1 MSVMT
6 PYSPVA
12 QIPMVHVVDDDEGV
26 RKALV
31 RLLTVSGY
39 AVRDYSNAS
48 SFLNELDRG
57 SPGCLL
63 LDFRMPDLSG
73 LDVFKALNTIAPA
86 LPVIL
91 ITGHGDIDL
100 SVKIMRLGAV
110 DFLTKPFE
118 EERLLLSIRT
128 AIGLSIARH
137 RDHQERSRLQR
148 RYDMLTKREREVCG
162 LVGMGLLNKQVAYR
176 LGIAE
181 KTIKIHRARV
191 MAKLDVKSVAE
202 LVRFVDRLHPAAPAR

>member
-1 MSVMT
+1 MT
-6 PYSPVA
+6 PHSLVA
-12 QIPMVHVVDDDEGV
+12 ENPTVHVVDDDEGV
-26 RKALV
+26 RRALG

-39 AVRDYSNAS
+39 AVRDYSSAS
-48 SFLNELDRG
+48 SFLNELDRD
-57 SPGCLL
+57 SHGCLL

-73 LDVFKALNTIAPA
+73 LDVFKALNTVTPA

-91 ITGHGDIDL
+91 ITGYGDIDL
-100 SVKIMRLGAV
+100 SVKVMRLGAV

-128 AIGLSIARH
+128 AIGLSIERH
-137 RDHQERSRLQR
+137 RDHQERSGLQK
-148 RYDMLTKREREVCG
+148 RYDRLTKREREVCD
-162 LVGMGLLNKQVAYR
+162 LVGTGLLNKQVASR

-202 LVRFVDRLHPAAPAR
+202 LVRFVDRLHLAARAR